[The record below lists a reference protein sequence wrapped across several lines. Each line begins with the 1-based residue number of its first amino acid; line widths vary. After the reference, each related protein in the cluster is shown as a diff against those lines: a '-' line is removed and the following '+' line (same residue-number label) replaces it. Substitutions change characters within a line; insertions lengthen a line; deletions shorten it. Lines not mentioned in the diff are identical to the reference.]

1 MSADRYSGRHADF
14 DTCPESPVSWRFFPK
29 RKGGK
34 VGYADA
40 LQELFDNGM
49 NGNVYVQIVRVPE
62 EFPAEADNNME
73 LMEPEDA
80 CKILAGLC
88 HFKLFDQ
95 NGKEL

>member
-1 MSADRYSGRHADF
+1 MSADRYSGRYADF
-14 DTCPESPVSWRFFPK
+14 DTCPENPVSWRFFPK
-29 RKGGK
+29 WKGGK

-80 CKILAGLC
+80 CKILANLC